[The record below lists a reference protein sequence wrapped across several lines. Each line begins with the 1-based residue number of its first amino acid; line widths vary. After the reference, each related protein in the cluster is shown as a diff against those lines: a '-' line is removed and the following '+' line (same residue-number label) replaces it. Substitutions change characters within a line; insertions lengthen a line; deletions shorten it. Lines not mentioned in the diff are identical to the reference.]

1 MKILIPENIKNNNN
15 INEELEEEE
24 NEIEDTKI

>member
-15 INEELEEEE
+15 TNEELEEEE